1 MEPVGG
7 VFSITIFYPTIDRSV
22 VTCGC
27 RARMGGFEIA
37 NPPGRPRMTIQAR
50 LLCAV
55 AMSGFAA
62 LAATSPALAL
72 TAQECSAKY
81 QAAKTAGTL
90 NGQKWNDFRKAE
102 CGSDAAATPAA
113 APAAAPKAAEAK
125 PAAAPKTAAA
135 PAAAPAPMGEA
146 VFPKAVDPKYSKESE
161 GKARMH
167 TCVDQ
172 YNANKAGNANG
183 GLKWIQKGGGYYSE
197 CTKKLKGS
205 A

>member
-1 MEPVGG
+1 M
-7 VFSITIFYPTIDRSV
+7 ITQ
-22 VTCGC
+22 
-27 RARMGGFEIA
+27 ARM
-37 NPPGRPRMTIQAR
+37 
-50 LLCAV
+50 LCAIAV
-55 AMSGFAA
+55 SSFAV
-62 LAATSPALAL
+62 LTAAVPAQAL
-72 TAQECSAKY
+72 TMQECSAKY
-81 QAAKTAGTL
+81 KAAQTAGTL

-113 APAAAPKAAEAK
+113 APAASAAPKAAEAK
-125 PAAAPKTAAA
+125 PAAAAKTAAA
-135 PAAAPAPMGEA
+135 PAAAPAPMGDA

-197 CTKKLKGS
+197 CTKKLKG
-205 A
+205 AA